1 MQLPSPNRIDLDD
14 PANVMLWADM
24 MSISVERL
32 REIVARVGP
41 MAPAVKFYVAKSEN
55 APRARGPSLTVNDL
69 IGGVDLEACKGR

>member
-41 MAPAVKFYVAKSEN
+41 MVPAVKFYAAKSEDR
-55 APRARGPSLTVNDL
+55 PRLKASTLKVDDL
-69 IGGVDLEACKGR
+69 NSTAELEACKDR